1 MENPIKQEIILHEH
15 CPEWL
20 VPVPMEL
27 DWRMVKEPSFE
38 PSFGILVYRYDVR
51 VSANE
56 YRYVFVGLRINSLPN
71 TGLQSDRVVC
81 TCKPALILETWR
93 VCGKCGNPVHIHPAA
108 KA

>member
-15 CPEWL
+15 RPEWL
-20 VPVPMEL
+20 VPVPIEL
-27 DWRMVKEPSFE
+27 DWRVVEDPSYAPQFAT
-38 PSFGILVYRYDVR
+38 LVYSCRGR

-71 TGLQSDRVVC
+71 KSLQSDRVVC
-81 TCKPALILETWR
+81 SCKPAVILETWR
-93 VCGKCGNPVHIHPAA
+93 VCGKCGNPVHVHPAA

>member
-1 MENPIKQEIILHEH
+1 MENPIKQEIILHEAH
-15 CPEWL
+15 PEWL
-20 VPVPMEL
+20 VPVPIEM
-27 DWRMVKEPSFE
+27 SFNISQE
-38 PSFGILVYRYDVR
+38 VSYSVNFATLVYSYRGR

-56 YRYVFVGLRINSLPN
+56 YRYVFVGLRMPSLPN
-71 TGLQSDRVVC
+71 TGLQADRVVC